1 MRKNDAKWRKGRKR
15 KYPTEGKHSQ
25 WFNTGRYSAG
35 KASEF
40 RRKPGF
46 KSILRSAGRSRFIIY
61 LDLSV
66 PLTQAAFPVSF
77 HIPGPSQAETGR
89 VVQRLCKRC
98 QRDAAKALLLLRC
111 HHGLAGTC
119 CWGKR
124 CHPHEFSLDKVLP
137 EPPGDTCVL
146 AVVIRGSG
154 MCWLPP
160 RSFYCHFCL
169 LRLCSFTASAKLH
182 GKVKGIKMSN
192 VSEEH
197 CKGMSPWCLHSPAGI
212 PHHCFNFYTLILGLR
227 GLNSLEIPKR
237 DKTESAFSL
246 VLKLKPS

>member
-1 MRKNDAKWRKGRKR
+1 MIFFPESDSAFVHFHPSLLSAASSLFSQLQTALLRKHLYILAAQVSRSQGADFTANVLNGHGLEGFLRKNDAKWGKGRKR

-35 KASEF
+35 KASAF

-61 LDLSV
+61 LDSSV

-77 HIPGPSQAETGR
+77 HIPGPSQTETGR

-119 CWGKR
+119 C
-124 CHPHEFSLDKVLP
+124 
-137 EPPGDTCVL
+137 
-146 AVVIRGSG
+146 
-154 MCWLPP
+154 
-160 RSFYCHFCL
+160 
-169 LRLCSFTASAKLH
+169 
-182 GKVKGIKMSN
+182 
-192 VSEEH
+192 
-197 CKGMSPWCLHSPAGI
+197 
-212 PHHCFNFYTLILGLR
+212 
-227 GLNSLEIPKR
+227 
-237 DKTESAFSL
+237 
-246 VLKLKPS
+246 